1 MNSERRHLNPQEK
14 IAALKRHLLEGVPVS
29 TICDELGIAPTLFY
43 RWQKELFENGHTLF
57 ENGRHAKAVEDAKD
71 EKIQKLEAKLTR
83 KNEVMAEL
91 MEAHTQLKKD
101 LVLPGFLWVKR
112 YDKMRTHGGIQ
123 VCATSISLP
132 SF

>member
-43 RWQKELFENGHTLF
+43 RWQKELFENG
-57 ENGRHAKAVEDAKD
+57 RAAKAVEYAKD
-71 EKIQKLEAKLTR
+71 QKIQKLEAKLTR

-101 LVLPGFLWVKR
+101 LGEL
-112 YDKMRTHGGIQ
+112 
-123 VCATSISLP
+123 
-132 SF
+132 

>member
-1 MNSERRHLNPQEK
+1 MNSERRHLTPQEK

-29 TICDELGIAPTLFY
+29 TICDQLGIAPTLFY
-43 RWQKELFENGHTLF
+43 RWQKELFENAHTLF
-57 ENGRHAKAVEDAKD
+57 ENGRKTTAVEDAKD

-101 LVLPGFLWVKR
+101 LGEL
-112 YDKMRTHGGIQ
+112 
-123 VCATSISLP
+123 
-132 SF
+132 

>member
-1 MNSERRHLNPQEK
+1 MNSERRHLTPPEK

-57 ENGRHAKAVEDAKD
+57 ENGRAAKALDNAKD
-71 EKIQKLEAKLTR
+71 EKIQKLEAKLQK

-101 LVLPGFLWVKR
+101 LGEL
-112 YDKMRTHGGIQ
+112 
-123 VCATSISLP
+123 
-132 SF
+132 

>member
-14 IAALKRHLLEGVPVS
+14 IAAIKRHLLEGVPVS

-57 ENGRHAKAVEDAKD
+57 ENGRAVKAADNAKD
-71 EKIQKLEAKLTR
+71 QKIAQLEAKLAR

-101 LVLPGFLWVKR
+101 LGEL
-112 YDKMRTHGGIQ
+112 
-123 VCATSISLP
+123 
-132 SF
+132 

>member
-29 TICDELGIAPTLFY
+29 TICDQLGIAPTLFY
-43 RWQKELFENGHTLF
+43 RWQKELFENG
-57 ENGRHAKAVEDAKD
+57 RKAKAVDDAKD

-101 LVLPGFLWVKR
+101 LGEL
-112 YDKMRTHGGIQ
+112 
-123 VCATSISLP
+123 
-132 SF
+132 

>member
-1 MNSERRHLNPQEK
+1 MNSERRRLTPPEK

-29 TICDELGIAPTLFY
+29 TICDELGIAPTVFY

-57 ENGRHAKAVEDAKD
+57 ENGRAAKAVDDAKD
-71 EKIQKLEAKLTR
+71 EKIQKLEAKLQR

-101 LVLPGFLWVKR
+101 LGEL
-112 YDKMRTHGGIQ
+112 
-123 VCATSISLP
+123 
-132 SF
+132 

>member
-1 MNSERRHLNPQEK
+1 MNSERRHVGPHER

-29 TICDELGIAPTLFY
+29 TICDDLGIAPTLFY

-57 ENGRHAKAVEDAKD
+57 ENGRAAKAVEDANVQ
-71 EKIQKLEAKLTR
+71 KIQKLEAKLHK

-101 LVLPGFLWVKR
+101 LGEL
-112 YDKMRTHGGIQ
+112 
-123 VCATSISLP
+123 
-132 SF
+132 